1 MSLLHVDSSLHAQAS
16 VGIDVGA
23 GVGLAVGAA
32 VGAAVVGAGVGD
44 AVGDGVAAV
53 VSFVPLPLSARSWRR
68 ARNASSVGAAV
79 VVLLPASAAF
89 GSTLGACVF
98 SNFYSNCWLIFG
110 KL

>member
-23 GVGLAVGAA
+23 GVGLAVGSA
-32 VGAAVVGAGVGD
+32 VGAAVVGA
-44 AVGDGVAAV
+44 GVAAV